1 MLGDI
6 GLMNMTLASPDQFG
20 PDQSPKTQLPVYVIA
35 FADATER
42 RKIMRE
48 RLNRLDLA
56 PLDLKCIFIDA
67 VDGRAMSGAE
77 RDALLSPQRRH
88 WLPREISPGALGCS
102 LSHIASWRQFL
113 ASDAECA
120 LILEDDAE
128 FLAGAGPVIAQ
139 LAKQADRFDI
149 ITLSVCKPKP
159 CHHLADLPEAHYLTA
174 PRYTQIGA
182 AAYLISRHAAGKAL
196 AQATPIIFE
205 IDLYINRWWQYG
217 LSNLLVQPPIA
228 REDGRTSTIG
238 YKQQPPRWSDDDI
251 WLRLRRRYLR
261 VQDSLQKRLGFWAY
275 IRANRKKWRA

>member
-1 MLGDI
+1 
-6 GLMNMTLASPDQFG
+6 MTLASPDH
-20 PDQSPKTQLPVYVIA
+20 LPVYVIA

-48 RLNRLDLA
+48 RLNHLDLAHLDLA
-56 PLDLKCIFIDA
+56 PLDLDCIFIDA
-67 VDGRAMSGAE
+67 VDGRAMSEAE
-77 RDALLSPQRRH
+77 RAALLNPQRRH

-159 CHHLADLPEAHYLTA
+159 CHHLADLPEAHYLA
-174 PRYTQIGA
+174 AVRYNQLGT
-182 AAYLISRHAAGKAL
+182 AAYLISRHAAHKAL
-196 AQATPIIFE
+196 ARATPIIFE
-205 IDLYINRWWQYG
+205 IDLYINRWWQHG
-217 LSNLLVQPPIA
+217 ISNLLVQPPIA
-228 REDGRTSTIG
+228 REDGRDSTIG
-238 YKQQPPRWSDDDI
+238 YKQQPPRWSDDNI

-261 VQDSLQKRLGFWAY
+261 IQDSLQKRMGFWAY
-275 IRANRKKWRA
+275 LRANRRKWRA